1 MIATFRGLLRRPART
16 SLTVLGVAVGFS
28 AYVGIRS
35 AASGLVSR
43 FNAMFAATGAEVTVQ
58 QAGVG
63 YPIMSR
69 IAVSDLPRIADAA
82 RAASVSGVVT
92 QMTRLPNN
100 NQLPVFGI
108 GPKDAVAELFTPVDG
123 APLSSAPGT
132 VVVGTGASASAGVR
146 PGGSLEVLPGRR
158 FPVAGVFRSP
168 YGFLD
173 AGCVLALPDAQRL
186 FTMDGFVSL
195 ALVKLRDP
203 SRTKEAIETVNRTLP
218 HLHAAVS
225 ELFFAGF
232 RELEL
237 VDRFARF
244 LGLAALAVSALGVAN
259 TLAMNAAERR
269 PELAIL
275 RAVGWGRWRVAGVIA
290 LEGAALSAAGIV
302 AGLLPAFA
310 FVRSTGSAGLSHYAS
325 STPSAGILLGGAG
338 IVLLAGALGS
348 LPAVLSLFRTKPASA
363 LRSV

>member
-1 MIATFRGLLRRPART
+1 MRT

-28 AYVGIRS
+28 AYVAIS
-35 AASGLVSR
+35 ALAGGLVSR

-63 YPIMSR
+63 YPVLSR
-69 IAVSDLPRIADAA
+69 IAVSDLPRIAAAA

-108 GPKDAVAELFTPVDG
+108 GPRDAVADLVSPVEG
-123 APLSSAPGT
+123 LPLSAASGT
-132 VVVGTGASASAGVR
+132 VVIGRGASASAGVR
-146 PGGSLEVLPGRR
+146 PGGTLEVLPGRR
-158 FPVAGVFRSP
+158 FPVSGIFESP

-173 AGCVLALPDAQRL
+173 AGCALDLPDAQRL
-186 FTMDGFVSL
+186 FEMDGLVSL
-195 ALVKLRDP
+195 VLVKLIDP
-203 SRTKEAIETVNRTLP
+203 SRVREAIETVNRELP

-225 ELFFAGF
+225 ELFFTGY

-259 TLAMNAAERR
+259 TLGMNVAERKH
-269 PELAIL
+269 ELAIL
-275 RAVGWGRWRVAGVIA
+275 RAVGWSRWRVAGAIV
-290 LEGAALSAAGIV
+290 LEGALLAGAGV
-302 AGLLPAFA
+302 LAGLVPAWA
-310 FVRSTGSAGLSHYAS
+310 FVRTTGSVGLSHYALK
-325 STPSAGILLGGAG
+325 TPPAGVLLSGAA

-348 LPAVLSLFRTKPASA
+348 LPAILQLFRTRPSSA